1 MRKLG
6 TLSFN
11 SQQLYELQFTSFFE
25 SLRVRSNK
33 CVGTIFKLASD
44 PSIKSSKLFAQLPN
58 YSYSYVLVRV
68 FLHVGHIKLWHQNK
82 KQLRAVNHHHIIKI
96 EQYNGHVVIIKQ
108 KTTELL
114 HINMI
119 NFIHNIL
126 RDNDK

>member
-44 PSIKSSKLFAQLPN
+44 PSIKSSKLFAKLPN
-58 YSYSYVLVRV
+58 YSYVLVRV
-68 FLHVGHIKLWHQNK
+68 FLHDGHIKLRHQNK
-82 KQLRAVNHHHIIKI
+82 SS
-96 EQYNGHVVIIKQ
+96 Y
-108 KTTELL
+108 EL
-114 HINMI
+114 
-119 NFIHNIL
+119 
-126 RDNDK
+126 